1 MLSLFF
7 GNYESSVRIIYVSYF
22 TLLNFMTLCPK
33 IQRCLDGLE
42 KLDTSKD
49 DYWIDSEEEVE

>member
-1 MLSLFF
+1 
-7 GNYESSVRIIYVSYF
+7 
-22 TLLNFMTLCPK
+22 MTLCPK